1 MSQGYNKSKIY
12 APMSSPSLHSPSRVA
27 AAGVARP
34 TAPCGFLAWQRLRA
48 IAAGL
53 AVALGAGLGLVA
65 LPVQAERADRGQPM
79 QFDAGQMR
87 IDGKRKVQLL
97 TGGVE
102 LNQGTMQIR
111 AAQVELRETP
121 RGQVAVAEG
130 SANAPLVQFRQK
142 RDGVDEWIEGQA
154 ERVEYD
160 AGSQVV
166 RLFQRAQV
174 RLLRAGA
181 LADQVVGE
189 QITYDHVRDVFEVQG
204 QAAGTAPG
212 TAPGNGRVRGT
223 VTPRSAATDGGTPVR
238 TESGR

>member
-1 MSQGYNKSKIY
+1 
-12 APMSSPSLHSPSRVA
+12 V
-27 AAGVARP
+27 V
-34 TAPCGFLAWQRLRA
+34 
-48 IAAGL
+48 
-53 AVALGAGLGLVA
+53 
-65 LPVQAERADRGQPM
+65 LPAQAERADRSQPM
-79 QFDAGQMR
+79 QFDAGQVR

-121 RGQVAVAEG
+121 RGQVAVADG
-130 SANAPLVQFRQK
+130 TANAPLVQFRQK

-160 AGSQVV
+160 AASQVV
-166 RLFQRAQV
+166 RLFRRAQV

-204 QAAGTAPG
+204 QASGTTPG
-212 TAPGNGRVRGT
+212 TTPGTGRVRGT
-223 VTPRSAATDGGTPVR
+223 VTPRSTAADAGATPR
-238 TESGR
+238 TEVAR

>member
-1 MSQGYNKSKIY
+1 MSQGYNRSKIY
-12 APMSSPSLHSPSRVA
+12 APMSSPSLHPPFRVA
-27 AAGVARP
+27 AAGVARRV
-34 TAPCGFLAWQRLRA
+34 APCDFLVRQRLRA
-48 IAAGL
+48 VGL
-53 AVALGAGLGLVA
+53 AAALTAAIGLGLGLIA
-65 LPVQAERADRGQPM
+65 LPVQAERADRSQPM

-111 AAQVELRETP
+111 AAQVELRETA

-130 SANAPLVQFRQK
+130 TANAPLVQFRQK

-204 QAAGTAPG
+204 QASGTAPG
-212 TAPGNGRVRGT
+212 TGRVRGT
-223 VTPRSAATDGGTPVR
+223 VTPRSAAADTGTPAR

>member
-1 MSQGYNKSKIY
+1 M
-12 APMSSPSLHSPSRVA
+12 
-27 AAGVARP
+27 
-34 TAPCGFLAWQRLRA
+34 RA

>member
-1 MSQGYNKSKIY
+1 
-12 APMSSPSLHSPSRVA
+12 MSSPSLHPPSRVA
-27 AAGVARP
+27 AAGVARRV
-34 TAPCGFLAWQRLRA
+34 APCGFLVRPRLRA
-48 IAAGL
+48 IAVGL
-53 AVALGAGLGLVA
+53 AALLTATIGLGLGLVA
-65 LPVQAERADRGQPM
+65 LPVQAERADRSQPM

-130 SANAPLVQFRQK
+130 TAGAPLVQFRQK

-174 RLLRAGA
+174 RLLRAGV

-212 TAPGNGRVRGT
+212 TGRVRGT
-223 VTPRSAATDGGTPVR
+223 VAPRGTAADAAAPAPAR
-238 TESGR
+238 TEAAR